1 MHGFKETCKHLKIL
15 SLINRLMRQMMS
27 GSMLTKR
34 REMDTSEQREWVGIS
49 QMAILRASP
58 MLVQA
63 YQRVVV
69 VSVLHMEH
77 NLVAAQ
83 MNNIMIVSG
92 TPQDQKL

>member
-1 MHGFKETCKHLKIL
+1 MHGFKETCKNLKIL

>member
-1 MHGFKETCKHLKIL
+1 ML
-15 SLINRLMRQMMS
+15 